1 MTIYQLLQAY
11 KPVMQ
16 AMDDNGYAMRGL
28 RDVNVYEDYQR
39 LLAQEPKKM
48 YAWNAVKDKYGISD
62 GTLFSIIKRMDTE
75 ASV

>member
-16 AMDDNGYAMRGL
+16 TMDDNGYSMRGL

-39 LLAQEPKKM
+39 LLNQEHKKT

-62 GTLFSIIKRMDTE
+62 GTLFSIIKRMDME

>member
-16 AMDDNGYAMRGL
+16 TMDDNGYSMRGL

-39 LLAQEPKKM
+39 LLQQEQKKM

-62 GTLFSIIKRMDTE
+62 GTLYNIIKRMDME

>member
-11 KPVMQ
+11 KAVMQ
-16 AMDDNGYAMRGL
+16 TMDDNGYSMRGL

-39 LLAQEPKKM
+39 LLAEGGKKT
-48 YAWNAVKDKYGISD
+48 YAWNAIKDKYGISD

>member
-16 AMDDNGYAMRGL
+16 TMDDNGYSMRGL
-28 RDVNVYEDYQR
+28 RDVNVYEEYKR
-39 LLAQEPKKM
+39 LLAEGGKKT

>member
-11 KPVMQ
+11 KPLMQ

-28 RDVNVYEDYQR
+28 RDVNVYGDYQR
-39 LLAQEPKKM
+39 MIAEGGKKM
-48 YAWNAVKDKYGISD
+48 YVWNAVKDKYGISD